1 MTPKED
7 AKFLLDYA
15 KDKLSFNKKQAKL
28 FSNLYVVTKLLKL
41 KDQTRI
47 KHWIKVKTEIDT
59 I

>member
-15 KDKLSFNKKQAKL
+15 KNKLSFNKKQAKL

-47 KHWIKVKTEIDT
+47 KHWIKVKNQIDT